1 MNPIYL
7 CFFCSPFLMAV
18 LFLGLNEVAAHSVT
32 VKTKYGNIQGNV
44 IDAPSELRSTITK
57 INTFRGI
64 PYAAPPVG
72 ELRFQPPK
80 PPTAWN
86 PNVYNATYF
95 RGICLQPRSK
105 DLDKVFKMVIP
116 NLGNDSFS
124 EDCLYLDVYAPA
136 QNDSLNT
143 TTRYPVMFYI
153 HGGGF
158 VVGSGI
164 LASGLGLCT
173 YGVVVVT
180 IQYRLGPL
188 GFMSTGDA
196 NSPGNYGMLDQVQA
210 LKWVNENIENFGG
223 DPNKVTIFGNSAGSA
238 SVGLHMLSPLSKNLF
253 QGGISESGASV
264 ARWGAVPGKIAK
276 KTTMQLAKN
285 TGCDHDDL
293 AKIVQCLK
301 KKDAWSITLA
311 AVTVLWLPVVDK
323 GMRENAFLEDTPL
336 NLMKAGSFAKI
347 PYMVGF
353 MANEGA
359 LFLPHLE
366 NVTMPPKL
374 FKATMKKFA
383 SNSIIPIK
391 EKEVIQLIQD
401 AMEFQYTPWGYTAD
415 PLKMRQGVVDLYGD
429 NNFVAPSIQA
439 CNLYS
444 AHAQTY
450 LFEFDYRPSMSMKPK
465 WMGATHTENKVLTF
479 GFPFLESPF
488 YNADDKNVSLLVM
501 KMYTDFAKV
510 GNPTPEPLSNGIIWS
525 AYNLTSL
532 AYLQIQP
539 MPVMKKNF
547 QPHRM
552 AFWNEYH
559 SQLLKHSYKCNSSD
573 GNKTSRGTQGT
584 CSWIIIVTL
593 LIVGLSLMIEY

>member
-80 PPTAWN
+80 SPTAWK

-95 RGICLQPRSK
+95 RGICLQRRTKSF
-105 DLDKVFKMVIP
+105 DMSFKKLIP
-116 NLGNDSFS
+116 NFGKDSFS

-136 QNDSLNT
+136 QNDSLNP

-153 HGGGF
+153 HGGKF
-158 VVGSGI
+158 VLGSGI
-164 LASGLGLCT
+164 LTSGVGLCT

-196 NSPGNYGMLDQVQA
+196 NFPGNYGMLDQVQA
-210 LKWVNENIENFGG
+210 LKWVKENIENFGG
-223 DPNKVTIFGNSAGSA
+223 DPDKVTIFGLSAGGA
-238 SVGLHMLSPLSKNLF
+238 SVGLHLLSPLSKNLF
-253 QGGISESGASV
+253 HGAISESGVSV
-264 ARWGAVPGKIAK
+264 ARWAAVTGKIAK
-276 KTTMQLAKN
+276 EKTIQLAKN
-285 TGCDHDDL
+285 TGCDHDEL
-293 AKIVQCLK
+293 VKIAQCLK
-301 KKDAWSITLA
+301 KKDAWNITLS
-311 AVTVLWLPVVDK
+311 TVGWLEWMPVVDK
-323 GMRENAFLEDTPL
+323 EMRENAFLEDTPL
-336 NLMKAGSFAKI
+336 NLMKAGSFFKL

-359 LFLPHLE
+359 FFLPQLK
-366 NVTMPPKL
+366 NVTMTV
-374 FKATMKKFA
+374 FKAKMKTFA
-383 SNSIIPIK
+383 SDGLNPINDTK
-391 EKEVIQLIQD
+391 LIQVIQN
-401 AMEFQYTPWGYTAD
+401 AMEFQYTPWGNTAD
-415 PLKMRQGVVDLYGD
+415 PLKMRQGVVNLDGD
-429 NNFVAPSIQA
+429 KRFVAPSVLA
-439 CNLYS
+439 CNFYS

-450 LFEFDYRPSMSMKPK
+450 LFEINYRLSVSTNAN
-465 WMGATHTENKVLTF
+465 WMGPTHGDNFWFTF
-479 GFPFLESPF
+479 GLPFFMSSL
-488 YNADDKNVSLLVM
+488 YTADDKNVSLLVM

-539 MPVMKKNF
+539 VPVMKKNF

-552 AFWNEYH
+552 AFWNEYRP
-559 SQLLKHSYKCNSSD
+559 QLLKHSYKCNSTN
-573 GNKTSRGTQGT
+573 GNETSRGTRGT
-584 CSWIIIVTL
+584 CSRIMIATL
-593 LIVGLSLMIEY
+593 LICGLFLRIGY

>member
-1 MNPIYL
+1 MNPINL
-7 CFFCSPFLMAV
+7 RFVCSSFLIVV
-18 LFLGLNEVAAHSVT
+18 LVLDEVATNSVT
-32 VKTKYGNIQGNV
+32 VKKKYGNIQGQV

-64 PYAAPPVG
+64 YVAPPVG
-72 ELRFQPPK
+72 ELRFRPSN
-80 PPTAWN
+80 PPTAWK

-95 RGICLQPRSK
+95 RGVCLQTPSNFF
-105 DLDKVFKMVIP
+105 DNAFKMVII
-116 NLGNDSFS
+116 NFGKDSFS

-136 QNDSLNT
+136 QNDSLNP

-164 LASGLGLCT
+164 LTSGVGLCT

-264 ARWGAVPGKIAK
+264 APWGAVPGKIAK
-276 KTTMQLAKN
+276 KATMQLAKN

-323 GMRENAFLEDTPL
+323 EMTENAFLEDTPL

-366 NVTMPPKL
+366 NVTMTPKL

-415 PLKMRQGVVDLYGD
+415 PLKMRQGVVDSHGD
-429 NNFVAPSIQA
+429 EYYVAPSVQA
-439 CNLYS
+439 CNLHS

-450 LFEFDYRPSMSMKPK
+450 LFEVTYRPSMSLAAK
-465 WMGATHTENKVLTF
+465 WMGATHGDNIWLTF
-479 GFPFLESPF
+479 GLPFFGLPSNS
-488 YNADDKNVSLLVM
+488 YTADDKNVSILVG
-501 KMYTDFAKV
+501 KMYTNFAKM
-510 GNPTPEPLSNGIIWS
+510 GNPTPEPLSNGVIWS
-525 AYNLTSL
+525 AYNITNL

-539 MPVMKKNF
+539 EPVMKQNIH
-547 QPHRM
+547 PHRV
-552 AFWNEYH
+552 AFWNKYRP
-559 SQLLKHSYKCNSSD
+559 QLLKHSYKCNSSD
-573 GNKTSRGTQGT
+573 GNEASRGTQGT
-584 CSWIIIVTL
+584 CSWIITVTL
-593 LIVGLSLMIEY
+593 LIGGLSLMIEY

>member
-7 CFFCSPFLMAV
+7 RFFCSSYAFLIVV
-18 LFLGLNEVAAHSVT
+18 LILNEVATDSVT
-32 VKTKYGNIQGNV
+32 VKTKYGNIQGQV

-80 PPTAWN
+80 PPTAWK

-95 RGICLQPRSK
+95 RGICFQTQI
-105 DLDKVFKMVIP
+105 DVMDNAFKRVIP
-116 NLGNDSFS
+116 NFGKKSFS

-136 QNDSLNT
+136 QNDSLNP

-210 LKWVNENIENFGG
+210 LKWVKENIENFGG
-223 DPNKVTIFGNSAGSA
+223 DPDKVTIFGLSAGGA
-238 SVGLHMLSPLSKNLF
+238 SVGLQLLSPLSKNLF
-253 QGGISESGASV
+253 HGAISESGASV
-264 ARWGAVPGKIAK
+264 ARWAAVTGKIAK
-276 KTTMQLAKN
+276 EKTIQLAKN
-285 TGCDHDDL
+285 TGCDHNEL
-293 AKIVQCLK
+293 VKIAQCLK
-301 KKDAWSITLA
+301 TKDAWNITLSGGL
-311 AVTVLWLPVVDK
+311 LWSPVVDK
-323 GMRENAFLEDTPL
+323 EMRENPFLKDTPL
-336 NLMKAGSFAKI
+336 NLMKNGSFVKI

-359 LFLPHLE
+359 SFLAYLE
-366 NVTMPPKL
+366 NITMTPKI
-374 FKATMKKFA
+374 FKATMKNFA
-383 SNSIIPIK
+383 SDGLNPIK
-391 EKEVIQLIQD
+391 EKEVIQVIQD

-415 PLKMRQGVVDLYGD
+415 PLKMRQGVVDSYGD
-429 NNFVAPSIQA
+429 DYFVAPSVQA
-439 CNLYS
+439 CNFHS

-450 LFEFDYRPSMSMKPK
+450 LFEVTYRPSMSLAAK
-465 WMGATHTENKVLTF
+465 WMGATHGDNVWFTF
-479 GFPFLESPF
+479 GFPFFVSPS
-488 YNADDKNVSLLVM
+488 YTADDKNVSLLVM

-539 MPVMKKNF
+539 VPVMKKNF

-552 AFWNEYH
+552 AFWNEYRP
-559 SQLLKHSYKCNSSD
+559 QLLKHSYKCNSTD
-573 GNKTSRGTQGT
+573 GNETSRGTRGT
-584 CSWIIIVTL
+584 CSRIMIATL
-593 LIVGLSLMIEY
+593 LICGLFLRIGY